1 MDVDA
6 EMRATRGRVL
16 GESLWRVLCIRRGD
30 DPKDA
35 DLALEKKRIVS
46 AAMGTFQVLDEVGFD
61 GLDEWLELEEEY
73 S

>member
-6 EMRATRGRVL
+6 EIRATRGRVL
-16 GESLWRVLCIRRGD
+16 GESLWRVLCVRRGD
-30 DPKDA
+30 DPKDP

-46 AAMGTFQVLDEVGFD
+46 AGMATFQVLDEVGFE
-61 GLDEWLELEEEY
+61 GVDEWLQLEEEF